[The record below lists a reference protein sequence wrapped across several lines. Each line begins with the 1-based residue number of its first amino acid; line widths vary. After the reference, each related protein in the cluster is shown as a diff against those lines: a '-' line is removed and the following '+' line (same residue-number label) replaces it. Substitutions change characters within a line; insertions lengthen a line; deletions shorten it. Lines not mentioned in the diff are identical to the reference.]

1 MIRMAKKIKKIEK
14 GAAGVAKEK
23 KKKEKIVIVRGKR
36 KESVARA
43 VVREGK
49 GIVRIN
55 RLSLDAYTHPYLRDI
70 VREPLALAG
79 PAAQDLDIDVSVHG
93 GGVMGQA
100 EAVRLAL
107 ARGISEFTGD
117 ASLRARFLERD
128 RFLLKEDSRRVEPK
142 KYKGPKARARF
153 QKSYR

>member
-1 MIRMAKKIKKIEK
+1 MAKKIKKIEK
-14 GAAGVAKEK
+14 GAAPKEK

-36 KESVARA
+36 KESIARA

-55 RLSLDAYTHPYLRDI
+55 RMSLDAYTQPYVRDI
-70 VREPLALAG
+70 MREPLLLAG
-79 PAAQDLDIDVSVHG
+79 DVARGLDIDVNVHG

-107 ARGISEFTGD
+107 ARGICEFTGD
-117 ASLRARFLERD
+117 AALRARFAQYD
-128 RFLLKEDSRRVEPK
+128 PYLLKEDPRRVEPK